1 MHVRAPPFTPTQEAP
16 LAMDDGLAKLRRER
30 WETALLFM
38 FGVLIVVAGAVAGVL
53 VGLRL
58 F

>member
-1 MHVRAPPFTPTQEAP
+1 MHVRAHPFTNQEAP

>member
-1 MHVRAPPFTPTQEAP
+1 
-16 LAMDDGLAKLRRER
+16 MDDGLAKLRRER
-30 WETALLFM
+30 GETALLFM